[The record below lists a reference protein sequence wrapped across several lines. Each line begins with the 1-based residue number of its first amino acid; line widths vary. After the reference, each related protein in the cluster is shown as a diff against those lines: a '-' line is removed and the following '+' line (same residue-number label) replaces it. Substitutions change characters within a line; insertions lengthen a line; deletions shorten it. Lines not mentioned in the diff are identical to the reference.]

1 VENFGVDEIL
11 QVGTQNNLVAYISP
25 TTNYTYV
32 NVSFLQVGVE
42 FFNGQFTGSISG
54 TDATS
59 SFAILNGTAS
69 DGLFTVNNFT
79 GSISSGSTICLYG
92 TASGV
97 DTRTENSRQY
107 INQAYIDRAL
117 IQFDIT
123 AISNSIADGTIT
135 SASFFLKVKI
145 CNEYQLPIDYTI
157 YAYPV
162 SESWVMGNGYMSDGG
177 SDEGASWVYRDFNGG
192 TPWAASGSS
201 IVSNVVCTQSFHYKS
216 ADIDMDVTP
225 IVNYWLSNPNKNF
238 GLILIS
244 SGEQQTTGSGFTLKY
259 FSEDTNTIYSP
270 LLDVGW
276 SEWSFNT
283 GSFLT
288 ASVTITQASGSNST
302 VQTGSWISVPNG
314 VYGNFIGSALIYET
328 ANFITA
334 SDEIFTSSFVQQFT
348 GSFSGSFYG
357 IATAQGYYTGS
368 GGFSASFTGSIDGT
382 GSIEL
387 TSSAV
392 SGTSVEG
399 YIVGDVSMPSFLGTF
414 SGSLAGLA
422 LCLAGTGSGTWLDET
437 YEAYSGYISASGISG
452 DIVND
457 PIFGNAQGIMTLNSF
472 QVVLPA
478 DLHYLYP
485 TSPNEAPYQNILAQN
500 PQFATNYQFLS
511 PYNPLE
517 ELWYVWGGDEAGW
530 TTELPLYTPNV
541 FTCSCGVSHSVQVMS
556 GSFTD
561 GVFSGST
568 FIAYYENYSIIYA
581 SMTGSW
587 NPTALYGSNFLI
599 PLPQVTYPHVTAY
612 INGPF
617 VTGRALGLY
626 TNSASIS
633 ASVTQSITSASFFGQ
648 IVDGPFVGG
657 IVSLQLSG
665 STAGQTSP
673 YAFTS
678 SVQMTSSF
686 LDPLDTGRQFSIN
699 LTTLQPTYKAGDII
713 KINVF
718 ARPKYPIKDFG
729 ILTQQQAYLVPEF
742 LPTSSYWA
750 LKDNQTDEIVVNF
763 DSYTQ
768 ISCQYPEGNFFLVD
782 TTSLPQE
789 RYYRILIRVDDGVQV
804 STIDTGKTFKI
815 TR

>member
-1 VENFGVDEIL
+1 MD
-11 QVGTQNNLVAYISP
+11 IS
-25 TTNYTYV
+25 
-32 NVSFLQVGVE
+32 
-42 FFNGQFTGSISG
+42 
-54 TDATS
+54 
-59 SFAILNGTAS
+59 
-69 DGLFTVNNFT
+69 
-79 GSISSGSTICLYG
+79 
-92 TASGV
+92 
-97 DTRTENSRQY
+97 
-107 INQAYIDRAL
+107 
-117 IQFDIT
+117 
-123 AISNSIADGTIT
+123 
-135 SASFFLKVKI
+135 
-145 CNEYQLPIDYTI
+145 
-157 YAYPV
+157 
-162 SESWVMGNGYMSDGG
+162 
-177 SDEGASWVYRDFNGG
+177 
-192 TPWAASGSS
+192 
-201 IVSNVVCTQSFHYKS
+201 
-216 ADIDMDVTP
+216 P
-225 IVNYWLSNPNKNF
+225 IVNAWLTGLPNY
-238 GLILIS
+238 GIILVS
-244 SGEQQTTGSGFTLKY
+244 SEEQQPTGSEFTLKY

-270 LLDVGW
+270 LLDAGW
-276 SEWSFNT
+276 NEWSFTT

-288 ASVTITQASGSNST
+288 ASVTITHATGSNST
-302 VQTGSWISVPNG
+302 IQTGSWISVPNG
-314 VYGNFIGSALIYET
+314 VYGNFVGSSLIYEV

-382 GSIEL
+382 GSIEF
-387 TSSAV
+387 TSSAI
-392 SGTSVEG
+392 SGTRVEG
-399 YIVGDVSMPSFLGTF
+399 YIVGYVSMPSFLGTF
-414 SGSLAGLA
+414 SGSLAGMA
-422 LCLAGTGSGTWLDET
+422 LCLTGTGAGTWLDET
-437 YEAYSGYISASGISG
+437 YAAYSGYISASGISG

-472 QVVLPA
+472 QVVLPS

-530 TTELPLYTPNV
+530 STELPLYTPNV

-568 FIAYYENYSIIYA
+568 FITYYENYTIIYA

-587 NPTALYGSNFLI
+587 NPTALYGSNVLI

-633 ASVTQSITSASFFGQ
+633 ASVTQSITSASFSGQ
-648 IVDGPFVGG
+648 IVNGPFVGG

-718 ARPKYPIKDFG
+718 ARPKYPIKDFA

-768 ISCQYPEGNFFLVD
+768 ISLPVSRGEFLPRGYHRL
-782 TTSLPQE
+782 TSRALLS
-789 RYYRILIRVDDGVQV
+789 YFD
-804 STIDTGKTFKI
+804 SC
-815 TR
+815 